1 VDSEQDRQ
9 YASTTTTCSPIEV
22 KKLPYNVEYKDDDL
36 NDEKTLERALQL
48 LYAARLGESGL
59 RARPSIHINYDYL
72 QSELDEE
79 AKLRY

>member
-1 VDSEQDRQ
+1 M
-9 YASTTTTCSPIEV
+9 I
-22 KKLPYNVEYKDDDL
+22 PYNVEYKEDDL

-72 QSELDEE
+72 QSDLGKDDP
-79 AKLRY
+79 LQCGIQRG